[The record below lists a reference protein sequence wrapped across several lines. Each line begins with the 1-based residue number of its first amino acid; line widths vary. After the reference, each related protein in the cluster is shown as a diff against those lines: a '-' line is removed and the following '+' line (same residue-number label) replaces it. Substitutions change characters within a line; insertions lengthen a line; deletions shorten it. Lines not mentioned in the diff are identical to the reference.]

1 MSGPLT
7 TYGSD
12 SQTPSVLGTTAQLP
26 FAHTDPQLPPTFWY
40 FPTATAPVTD
50 STTMIVTAPYS
61 SRYRQSP
68 NSSKG
73 ARMRIY
79 PSCLFNRIT
88 EARRHFPSVERTDW
102 KSVVYPYSLID
113 LAVRMRPIVDVVNSA
128 KGIDPKVELLC
139 FEPSWWFDGNKKY
152 IGAQSVSIV
161 VLLGAIIHETYVH
174 IGATQDAGSRRR
186 LDVKSDRGRWI
197 VYFDDF
203 IDIMRTY

>member
-1 MSGPLT
+1 
-7 TYGSD
+7 
-12 SQTPSVLGTTAQLP
+12 
-26 FAHTDPQLPPTFWY
+26 
-40 FPTATAPVTD
+40 
-50 STTMIVTAPYS
+50 
-61 SRYRQSP
+61 
-68 NSSKG
+68 
-73 ARMRIY
+73 MRIY

-174 IGATQDAGSRRR
+174 IGATQDAVSRRR

-203 IDIMRTY
+203 IDIMRTYLLSTDEVAETVCDLIDNHQQLLSKKPEVRWKAPPNIGNWDFDWLASSQGLYPELL